1 MTATTT
7 PDRTTGTGAQG
18 PRTRPPRRRRG
29 ALIDGVPRPGPV
41 ETVLKAIVLGVACLL
56 VVLPFLG
63 IVSTS
68 LATPEQVIDAGGFV
82 LLPDG
87 IDLTA
92 YRSIFTGGVVSQA
105 LLVSVFVTA
114 VGTLLSL
121 TLTATLGWAL
131 SRRHTVGNRALLVL
145 VLVSL
150 LFNPGI
156 IPSYLVVQRLGLLDS
171 LWALIIPTSVS
182 AFNVIVVRA
191 FFVGLPQEVMDSG
204 RIDGAG
210 EWQLFRYM
218 GLPLAKPVLAVVG
231 LFYGVGYW
239 NAFFNALLYISDQA
253 KWPLQL
259 VLRTY
264 VVDGTQLGAQDLG
277 AEGGALPPQ
286 TSLQMAILVI
296 SIIPILLVYPFLQR
310 HFAKGMLTGAVK
322 G

>member
-1 MTATTT
+1 MTATHTS
-7 PDRTTGTGAQG
+7 PAD
-18 PRTRPPRRRRG
+18 PRQQRKRRRRTG

-41 ETVLKAIVLGVACLL
+41 ETVIKAIVLGIACLL

-63 IVSTS
+63 IISTS
-68 LATPEQVIDAGGFV
+68 LATPEQVLEAGGFV
-82 LLPDG
+82 LFPEA

-92 YRSIFTGGVVSQA
+92 YRSVFAGGVVTQA
-105 LLVSVFVTA
+105 LGVSMFVTL
-114 VGTLLSL
+114 VGTLISL
-121 TLTATLGWAL
+121 TMTAMLGWAL
-131 SRRHTVGNRALLVL
+131 SRRGSVGNRQLLVL

-150 LFNPGI
+150 LFSPGI
-156 IPSYLVVQRLGLLDS
+156 IPSYLVVQQLGLLNS

-191 FFVGLPQEVMDSG
+191 FFVGLPQEVMDSA
-204 RIDGAG
+204 RIDGAT
-210 EWQLFRYM
+210 EWQMFRYM
-218 GLPLAKPVLAVVG
+218 GLPLAKPVLAVIG

-239 NAFFNALLYISDQA
+239 NAFFNALLYISDTS
-253 KWPLQL
+253 KWPMQL

-264 VVDGTQLGAQDLG
+264 VVDGNQIGIQDLG
-277 AEGGALPPQ
+277 AEVTLPPQ

-296 SIIPILLVYPFLQR
+296 SIVPVLIVYPFLQR

>member
-1 MTATTT
+1 MSTSSASGTTT
-7 PDRTTGTGAQG
+7 TA
-18 PRTRPPRRRRG
+18 PRRPRRSG
-29 ALIDGVPRPGPV
+29 VLIDGVARPGPV
-41 ETVLKAIVLGVACLL
+41 ETVVKA
-56 VVLPFLG
+56 VVLTIACALVILPFIG
-63 IVSTS
+63 IISTS
-68 LATPEQVIDAGGFV
+68 LAPAEQVNRAGGFV
-82 LLPDG
+82 LIPEG

-92 YRSIFTGGVVSQA
+92 YRSILTGGVVTRS
-105 LLVSVFVTA
+105 LLISAGVTA
-114 VGTLLSL
+114 VGTTLSL
-121 TLTATLGWAL
+121 SMTAMLGWAL
-131 SRRHTVGNRALLVL
+131 SRRGTIGNRPLLLL

-156 IPSYLVVQRLGLLDS
+156 IPSYLVVQELGLLDT
-171 LWALIIPTSVS
+171 LWAIIIPTSVS

-191 FFVGLPQEVMDSG
+191 FFVGLPHELMDAA

-210 EWQLFRYM
+210 EWKLFWHM

-239 NAFFNALLYISDQA
+239 NAFFNALLYLSDSSL
-253 KWPLQL
+253 WPLQL

-277 AEGGALPPQ
+277 AGTSLPPQ
-286 TSLQMAILVI
+286 TTIQMAILVI
-296 SIIPILLVYPFLQR
+296 SIIPILIVYPFLQR